1 MKKGALLFP
10 GIPEMEL
17 VRKRLIVQYWKE
29 TTAVT
34 SSSVGVLIE
43 VTIYPP
49 FCLLTLIPNQFP
61 VGFPHL

>member
-34 SSSVGVLIE
+34 YLLQCWSLNRSQYLS
-43 VTIYPP
+43 T
-49 FCLLTLIPNQFP
+49 FLLTDS
-61 VGFPHL
+61 HS